1 MRAGRS
7 SRIQRLKSIQALTY
21 VPRPIHQDQFLYD
34 RQSGE
39 MVEKYVF
46 VAFLQGDS
54 TYNKVRR
61 ICDVVGAN
69 VYDYDPSNVRNDI
82 EVSSL
87 WFTYA
92 GCRVA
97 KSEHQDSLSFNF
109 DSLQLALRVA
119 AVATGGEG
127 AFQRPG

>member
-1 MRAGRS
+1 M
-7 SRIQRLKSIQALTY
+7 
-21 VPRPIHQDQFLYD
+21 YD

-69 VYDYDPSNVRNDI
+69 VYDYDSSNVRNDI
-82 EVSSL
+82 EVS
-87 WFTYA
+87 F
-92 GCRVA
+92 
-97 KSEHQDSLSFNF
+97 H
-109 DSLQLALRVA
+109 SLQITFAGRLPCGILR
-119 AVATGGEG
+119 T
-127 AFQRPG
+127 